1 MNKTKRYVYCAM
13 LTAVAMM
20 FSWLEHLIPFDFGI
34 PGVKLGLANIAT
46 VVALY
51 LFGCKMAVGVSVVR
65 IVLSSLLFGGVVP
78 MIYSLAGGLC
88 SLCGMILLYR
98 WGRLGHVGVSAVGG
112 VLHNFGQLLAAFV
125 VVSSLGLWYYT
136 PVLVISGTLTGVVVG
151 VVASVCINR
160 LGAVIKC

>member
-1 MNKTKRYVYCAM
+1 M

-78 MIYSLAGGLC
+78 MIYSLAGGFC
-88 SLCGMILLYR
+88 SLCGMILLYK

-125 VVSSLGLWYYT
+125 VVPSLGLWYYT

>member
-46 VVALY
+46 VVTLY

-125 VVSSLGLWYYT
+125 VVPSLGLWSYT

-160 LGAVIKC
+160 LGSVIKC